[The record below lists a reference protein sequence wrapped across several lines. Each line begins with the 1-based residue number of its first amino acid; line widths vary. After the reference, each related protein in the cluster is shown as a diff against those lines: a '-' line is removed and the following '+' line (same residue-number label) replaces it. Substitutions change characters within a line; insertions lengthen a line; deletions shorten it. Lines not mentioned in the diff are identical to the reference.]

1 MVLIVYHI
9 FVIIVLHS
17 DFIDTTQV
25 STNRYI
31 ENPSSQIDNDY
42 IDSLTGLN
50 SISDL
55 EASRVY
61 SFLEKELEADSSGEI
76 LKSVYLS
83 NKDFEDNINKE
94 NWVSWYFSIVYDL
107 NNRGFPNKAYRLLLF
122 MDESNLDKSEL
133 FSFYSLRAQSVLQV
147 GNFSSA
153 MSWYQMALEIAYELN
168 DLEKIFTIKNNIAT
182 LFSQTKD
189 YESALRYIL
198 YGEEM
203 LVKGYKLNLQSTAR
217 FYANAGVA
225 FRRVGEL
232 EKAEKSY
239 LKSLEISESND
250 FTMMIAQNYSNLGNL
265 YKDKSNYEMALD
277 SYTKSFR
284 ISEEY
289 NIEFG
294 IIANQINR
302 GSAYRLMGDYDKA
315 LETLNLAEARI
326 VNTPLSNMKRSLYDE
341 FVKLGN
347 ASGNEE
353 MSVKYEAMYK
363 EIDEQINSLE
373 RQNDLLRNQNAVDLK
388 VIEREMFIRNAQFSL
403 AQSRNKLIFA
413 FFIIALISTILTII
427 FLKRKHRIL
436 YNLYLKGLENQ
447 AQTGLPIISV
457 YNLPYAKTCSKEGT
471 NQRHFGFNS
480 RKEFNDYGEL
490 ILDNSFEMKTLDVI
504 NETPFEEFSD
514 GNPLHQDKLEG
525 IYQQVLDLFQKEKLF
540 TNSELTLDSFAVILG
555 TNKKYLS
562 MSINY
567 KSGLNFNEFVNSY
580 RVEFAVRILLEERF
594 RNLTLKQLQS
604 KCGFGSEATF
614 HRVFKQNTGLTP
626 LQFRRQSRNQ
636 NAIYNQ

>member
-1 MVLIVYHI
+1 M
-9 FVIIVLHS
+9 
-17 DFIDTTQV
+17 
-25 STNRYI
+25 NRHI
-31 ENPSSQIDNDY
+31 ENPSPQIINDH
-42 IDSLTGLN
+42 IDSLTGLYKV
-50 SISDL
+50 SDI
-55 EASRVY
+55 EANRVY
-61 SFLEKELEADSSGEI
+61 SFLEKELKADTSGEV

-83 NKDFEDNINKE
+83 NKVLEDNINKE

-133 FSFYSLRAQSVLQV
+133 FTFYSLRAQSNLWG
-147 GNFSSA
+147 GNFSNA

-168 DLEKIFTIKNNIAT
+168 DPEKLFTIKNNIAT
-182 LFSQTKD
+182 LFTQTKD

-203 LVKGYKLNLQSTAR
+203 LVKGYKLDLQSTAR

-232 EKAEKSY
+232 DKAEKSY

-250 FTMMIAQNYSNLGNL
+250 FTMMVAQNYANLGNL

-284 ISEEY
+284 ISEGS

-326 VNTPLSNMKRSLYDE
+326 VNTPLSNMKRSLYEE

-347 ASGNEE
+347 ATGNEE
-353 MSVKYEAMYK
+353 MSAKYEAMYK

-373 RQNDLLRNQNAVDLK
+373 KQNDLLRNQNALDLK
-388 VIEREMFIRNAQFSL
+388 VIEREMFIRNAQFRL
-403 AQSRNKLIFA
+403 AQSRNKLTFV
-413 FFIIALISTILTII
+413 FFIIALISTILIII

-436 YNLYLKGLENQ
+436 YNLYLRGLETS
-447 AQTGLPIISV
+447 AQSGLPVISV
-457 YNLPYAKTCSKEGT
+457 YNLPSAKTCTEESS
-471 NQRHFGFNS
+471 NQRHFL
-480 RKEFNDYGEL
+480 KEFNDYGEL
-490 ILDNSFEMKTLDVI
+490 ILDNSIEMKTFDVI
-504 NETPFEEFSD
+504 SETPFEEFSD
-514 GNPLHQDKLEG
+514 GSTLHHDKLEE

-540 TNSELTLDSFAVILG
+540 TNSELTLDSFAAILG

-594 RNLTLKQLQS
+594 RNLALKQLQS

-614 HRVFKQNTGLTP
+614 HRVFKQITGLTP